1 MYLRIHSMTKHDCPY
16 CASKDIG
23 IIDVLG
29 KFYSVGCRSCGM
41 SGPQEST
48 LEAAEEAWNGLCLK
62 LCSHCISRPWGRA
75 LAKRVNEMS
84 RASASD

>member
-1 MYLRIHSMTKHDCPY
+1 MTKHDCPY
-16 CASKDIG
+16 CASSDIG

-29 KFYSVGCRSCGM
+29 KFYSVGCRTCGM
-41 SGPQEST
+41 SGPQEAT

-75 LAKRVNEMS
+75 LAKRVSEMS
-84 RASASD
+84 HVASKAD